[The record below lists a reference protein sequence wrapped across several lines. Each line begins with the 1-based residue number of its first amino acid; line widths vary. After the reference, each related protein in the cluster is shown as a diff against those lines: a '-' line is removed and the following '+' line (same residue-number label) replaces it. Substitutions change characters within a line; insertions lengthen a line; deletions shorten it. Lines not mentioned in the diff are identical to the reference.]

1 MPQSSRSLFRS
12 QLERIWDK
20 LGAKVELRRKRSL
33 RPLGWDHRFDYQK
46 RYIDFGIEPGMRI
59 LDIGS
64 GGDPFPPASFL
75 VERHLQPVF
84 RSESLVTND
93 KPLVVADIHALPF
106 PAKSFDFIYS
116 AHVLEV
122 VEDPIQACK
131 ELMRVGKRGYI
142 ETPTAGKDALFGWA
156 RNLQKW
162 HVVAIASNLCFF
174 EYSDRQLMGVNSTV
188 WRELMFDKW
197 QHPIQDM
204 FWNNQDVFNVMFQ
217 WTDRF
222 SVFVFYLNGSI
233 RTLNT
238 STEFSSP
245 VFDIPLV
252 KN

>member
-1 MPQSSRSLFRS
+1 MPHSVRSLLSS
-12 QLERIWDK
+12 QLQRIWDK
-20 LGAKVELRRKRSL
+20 LGARIQLRRRRTFK
-33 RPLGWDHRFDYQK
+33 PPDHRFEYQK
-46 RYIDFGIEPGMRI
+46 RYIDFAIEPGMRV

-64 GGDPFPPASFL
+64 GGDPFPAASVL
-75 VERHLQPVF
+75 VERNLQPVF
-84 RSESLVTND
+84 RTESLVTND

-106 PAKSFDFIYS
+106 QAKSFDFVYS

-122 VEDPIQACK
+122 VDDPIQACK

-197 QHPIQDM
+197 QHPIQDI

>member
-20 LGAKVELRRKRSL
+20 LGVRIELRRKRSF

-64 GGDPFPPASFL
+64 GGDPFPSASFL

-93 KPLVVADIHALPF
+93 KPLVLADIHALPF

-197 QHPIQDM
+197 QHPIQDI

>member
-20 LGAKVELRRKRSL
+20 LGAKIELRRKRSL

-64 GGDPFPPASFL
+64 GGDPFPSASFL

-93 KPLVVADIHALPF
+93 KPLVLADIHALPF

-197 QHPIQDM
+197 QHPIQDI

>member
-1 MPQSSRSLFRS
+1 MPHSVRSLLSS
-12 QLERIWDK
+12 QLQRIWDK
-20 LGAKVELRRKRSL
+20 LGARIELRRKRTFKPS
-33 RPLGWDHRFDYQK
+33 DHRFDYQK
-46 RYIDFGIEPGMRI
+46 RYIDFAIEPGMRV

-64 GGDPFPPASFL
+64 GGDPFPAASVL
-75 VERHLQPVF
+75 VERNLQPVF
-84 RSESLVTND
+84 RTESLVTND

-106 PAKSFDFIYS
+106 QAKSFDFVYS

-122 VEDPIQACK
+122 VDDPIQACK
-131 ELMRVGKRGYI
+131 EMMRVGKRGYI
-142 ETPTAGKDALFGWA
+142 ETPTEGKDVLFAWA

-174 EYSDRQLMGVNSTV
+174 EYSDRQLGGINSGA
-188 WRELMFDKW
+188 WRELIFDKW
-197 QHPIQDM
+197 QYPLQDA
-204 FWNNQDVFNVMFQ
+204 FLDNQDVFNVMFQ

-222 SVFVFYLNGSI
+222 SVFVFQLDGFI